1 MRAFLTVQHG
11 PAKGETISAEPGMML
26 RVGRQANADLT
37 IGNDHA
43 MSGLHFALLCDKNR
57 CRLRDLNS
65 TNGTFVNGIRVNL
78 VELYDRDTIRAGN
91 SEFQVRFE
99 GEINTTVIDPL
110 MYPEVQRLREKD
122 AQKGNSPLG
131 RSPSAIPVNPLGLD
145 STDELSPEITDLAN
159 AISAEQEQQS
169 EETELHCD
177 SPKTDSQPSITRL
190 NVSFEDATRKRQI
203 WLTPGQTVIVGRN
216 QMSDI
221 TVVGDA
227 SISGVHFALDCEENR
242 CRLRDL
248 QSQNGITLNGV
259 SVPYATIYTG
269 DKFIAGTTEFQV
281 TIDGGQEAPDAPLR
295 TWVFEDLVRRKFAT
309 FYAKDIGTDYH
320 LVDAVGIEPL
330 PIELLRRL
338 ARHRDIGVIV
348 DGTEIRS
355 EVWEKAAQ
363 ETFACD
369 PSAVKVVHMADIEK
383 VIEPLHQEWGKNALA
398 FLFPYA
404 GQEGALADLAPEI
417 TAYIPHG
424 RQRAGFGNVGDWV
437 MWLSESPSEIPKR
450 LPHIEAVFIQHPD
463 ARRWRMLCDTDFI
476 SQLNRLGYLPSH
488 PSPLLE
494 QEDDL
499 SQ

>member
-11 PAKGETISAEPGMML
+11 PAKGETISAEQGMMF

-43 MSGLHFALLCDKNR
+43 MSGLHFALLCDKER

-91 SEFQVRFE
+91 SEFEVRFE
-99 GEINTTVIDPL
+99 GKINTTVIDPL

-122 AQKGNSPLG
+122 ILKGNSPA
-131 RSPSAIPVNPLGLD
+131 RRPPSAVPIDPLGYE
-145 STDELSPEITDLAN
+145 STSELSPKITDLAN
-159 AISAEQEQQS
+159 AISAESEQHLDVT
-169 EETELHCD
+169 ETQAN
-177 SPKTDSQPSITRL
+177 SSKTDAKSSVTRL
-190 NVSFEDATRKRQI
+190 NISFEDATRKRQI

-242 CRLRDL
+242 CRVRDL
-248 QSQNGITLNGV
+248 QSQNGIWLNGL

-269 DKFIAGTTEFQV
+269 DKLVAGTTEFQV
-281 TIDGGQEAPDAPLR
+281 NIEGGQDAPDAPLR

-309 FYAKDIGTDYH
+309 FYAKDIGTTYH

-348 DGTEIRS
+348 DGTEIDS
-355 EVWEKAAQ
+355 TAWEKAAQ
-363 ETFACD
+363 ATFPCD
-369 PSAVKVVHMADIEK
+369 PSSVKVMLIADIEK
-383 VIEPLHQEWGKNALA
+383 VVEPLQEEWGKNALA

-404 GQEGALADLAPEI
+404 GQERALADLTPEI

-424 RQRAGFGNVGDWV
+424 RQRAGFGNLGDWV
-437 MWLSESPSEIPKR
+437 KWLSESPSEIPKR
-450 LPHIEAVFIQHPD
+450 IPHIEAVFIQHPD
-463 ARRWRMLCDTDFI
+463 ARRWRLLCDTEFI
-476 SQLNRLGYLPSH
+476 SQLNRLGYLPSQ

-494 QEDDL
+494 QDED
-499 SQ
+499 QPQ